1 MTAWSEVGGADAA
14 GIAGALRNALR
25 YRLGV
30 TLARPNA
37 RQVLWALSAVVRD
50 ALIDRLADTETAQT
64 AVPGKAVHFLC
75 MEYLLGRLLR
85 GNLQALGLAAEA
97 AEAVA
102 RLGFDLADLAEE
114 EPDPGLGNGG
124 LGRLAAC
131 FLDSLATIEVP
142 SWGYGLRYESGIFH
156 QRFEDGWQHERPDRW
171 LELGTPW
178 EICRPDQRVAV
189 PLGGNVE
196 WIANRAGEPKPT
208 WVGWRM
214 VWGVPYDVP
223 IAGFGCR
230 TVGVLRLW
238 RAVAPQ
244 FFDFD
249 AFARGDFH
257 GALAQRDEAESITKV
272 LYPADNLGVGR
283 DLRLMQEYF
292 LAACSVR
299 DVIRRFREREGD
311 HFERLPEH
319 AFFQLN
325 DTHPALVVAELM
337 RVLVDEAGMGW
348 DQAWGITRSS
358 CGYTSHTLLPDAL
371 ETWSVPRFERLLPR
385 HSEIVFEINRRFL
398 DGEVAARYPGDG
410 ERRRRLSLVHEDG
423 EQSFAMAHLAVVGSR
438 RINGVSRFHS
448 DLLRKLVLPDFA
460 DLWPERFI
468 SITNGI
474 TPRRWLLGCNPGLA
488 GLISKAIGRGWE
500 RDLDRLGELLAWAD
514 EPEFADQFMAVKFAN
529 KERLAANIAALLGI
543 SVDPAALFD
552 VHVKRLHLYKRQL
565 LNALHIA
572 TLYLRSKAGRAGV
585 GTPRVFVFGAK
596 AAPEYRPAKLV
607 IKLINAMAATI
618 NGDSDMRGR
627 LAVAFLPDYRVSLA
641 ERIIPA
647 ADLSEQISTAGTEA
661 SGTGNMKLALNGA
674 LTIGTL
680 DGANIEILDAVG
692 EANMFTFGL
701 TAAEVAD
708 IRARRG
714 YDPRGI
720 VAKNEEL
727 AEVLTALRSGL
738 LDGGSGVG
746 RELAR
751 LLLDPDDPFLHLADY
766 SGYLEAQSRV
776 ALTFADPRR
785 WAAMAIRNVAG
796 MSYFSSDRAV
806 REYAEEVWGVT
817 PCPVGGPASD

>member
-1 MTAWSEVGGADAA
+1 MAGRSGVDTARIS
-14 GIAGALRNALR
+14 GALENVLR

-30 TLARPNA
+30 TSSRPSA
-37 RQVLWALSAVVRD
+37 AQVLWTLSAVVRD
-50 ALIDRLADTETAQT
+50 TLVDRRAETEAAQ
-64 AVPGKAVHFLC
+64 AAAPDKAVHFVC

-85 GNLQALGLAAEA
+85 GNLQALGLEAEA
-97 AEAVA
+97 TEAVA
-102 RLGFDLADLAEE
+102 RLGFDLADIAEE
-114 EPDPGLGNGG
+114 EPDPSLGNGG

-131 FLDSLATIEVP
+131 LLDSLATLEIP
-142 SWGYGLRYESGIFH
+142 SWGYGLRYESGTFQQH
-156 QRFEDGWQHERPDRW
+156 FEDGWQEERADCW

-178 EICRPDQRVAV
+178 EICRPELRVAV
-189 PLGGNVE
+189 PLGGRVE
-196 WIANRAGEPKPT
+196 WSADGASEARPK
-208 WVGWRM
+208 WVGWRT
-214 VWGVPYDVP
+214 VWGVPYDVL

-230 TVGVLRLW
+230 TAGVLRLW

-244 FFDFD
+244 LFDFE

-272 LYPADNLGVGR
+272 LYPADNLGTGR

-299 DVIRRFREREGD
+299 DVIRRFRAQVGD
-311 HFERLPEH
+311 RFERFAEH

-337 RVLVDEAGMGW
+337 RVLVDEAGVGW
-348 DQAWGITRSS
+348 DQAWDITRAS
-358 CGYTSHTLLPDAL
+358 CGYTCHTLLPGAL
-371 ETWSVPRFERLLPR
+371 ETWSVPLIERLLPR
-385 HSEIVFEINRRFL
+385 HGEIVLEINRRFL

-410 ERRRRLSLVHEDG
+410 ERRRRLSLVHENG

-438 RINGVSRFHS
+438 RINGVSRLHS
-448 DLLRKLVLPDFA
+448 EALRQHVFGDFA

-474 TPRRWLLGCNPGLA
+474 TPRRWLLGCNPDLA
-488 GLISKAIGRGWE
+488 GLIDKAIGTGWE
-500 RDLDRLGELLAWAD
+500 RDLERLGELLAWAE
-514 EPEFADQFMAVKFAN
+514 EPEFVDRFMAVKSAN
-529 KERLAANIAALLGI
+529 KQRLAAAIAASLEI

-572 TLYLRSKAGRAGV
+572 TRYLRIKAGRAQAGP
-585 GTPRVFVFGAK
+585 PRVFIFAAK
-596 AAPEYRPAKLV
+596 AAPAYRPAKLV
-607 IKLINAMAATI
+607 IKLINEMASAI
-618 NGDSDMRGR
+618 NGDSAAHGR

-641 ERIIPA
+641 ERVIPA

-661 SGTGNMKLALNGA
+661 SGTGGMKLALNGA

-680 DGANIEILDAVG
+680 DGANIEIIDAVG
-692 EANMFTFGL
+692 GANMFTFGL
-701 TAAEVAD
+701 TAVEVAGLRD
-708 IRARRG
+708 SRG
-714 YDPRGI
+714 YDPREI

-727 AEVLTALRSGL
+727 AEVLAALRSGL

-746 RELAR
+746 RDLAR

-766 SGYLEAQSRV
+766 SAYLEAQSRV
-776 ALTFADPRR
+776 AVAFADPRH

-796 MSYFSSDRAV
+796 MGYFSSDRAV
-806 REYAEEVWGVT
+806 REYAEEVWDVR
-817 PCPVGGPASD
+817 PRPVGGATSG